1 MGQKACPTLPG
12 RSATCAASLRRT
24 AAVTMYVGVA
34 VLGRV
39 GGEMMLGDALVRK
52 LLHPSDTVRYGVE
65 LPLMAAIVVTGR
77 LLSRR

>member
-1 MGQKACPTLPG
+1 
-12 RSATCAASLRRT
+12 
-24 AAVTMYVGVA
+24 MYVGVA

-52 LLHPSDTVRYGVE
+52 LLHPSDTVRCGVE
-65 LPLMAAIVVTGR
+65 LALMAAIVVTGR